1 MYSPKKIIC
10 MIPFLLWR
18 HLVCGQAYLPYYH
31 LCHDADKEM
40 YLENYELA
48 LTKFEQAFELVDYVH
63 TTSYE
68 KASQCA
74 IALGDFQQ
82 GYQWAQKALLNG
94 SHNRFWKARKFKAFR
109 QSTYGQWLRDSIP
122 YFQRQAVEKVDT
134 VYLKQI
140 DSLYFVDQYIISG
153 SMAAKGNYAIDK
165 SALPENRFELD
176 STNLIAL
183 IHLIEAY
190 GFPSEQLLGVDGYQ
204 KATMIIHHNFR
215 LEQNEKYHP
224 IVLKALFEGE
234 YLPSDFEGM
243 YEQYCMWYK
252 DTTFFSTFDQDLSE
266 SNLERINLN
275 RRKYG
280 LKDLSAFQIKRKGL
294 VMKAKW

>member
-1 MYSPKKIIC
+1 
-10 MIPFLLWR
+10 MIPFLLWN
-18 HLVCGQAYLPYYH
+18 HLVCGQTYLPYYH
-31 LCHDADKEM
+31 LCHDAAKAM

-48 LTKFEQAFELVDYVH
+48 QTKFEQAFELVDYVH

-94 SHNRFWKARKFKAFR
+94 SHNHFWKARKFRAFR

-140 DSLYFVDQYIISG
+140 DSLYFVDQYIIRG
-153 SMAAKGNYAIDK
+153 SIAAKGNYAIDK

-183 IHLIEAY
+183 IQLIEAY

-215 LEQNEKYHP
+215 LEHNEKYHP
-224 IVLKALFEGE
+224 IVLKALFEENIYQVILKGCTNNIACGTKTLPSSPHLIKIFRSRIWKGSISIDVSTASRI
-234 YLPSDFEGM
+234 YLPF
-243 YEQYCMWYK
+243 K
-252 DTTFFSTFDQDLSE
+252 
-266 SNLERINLN
+266 
-275 RRKYG
+275 
-280 LKDLSAFQIKRKGL
+280 
-294 VMKAKW
+294 